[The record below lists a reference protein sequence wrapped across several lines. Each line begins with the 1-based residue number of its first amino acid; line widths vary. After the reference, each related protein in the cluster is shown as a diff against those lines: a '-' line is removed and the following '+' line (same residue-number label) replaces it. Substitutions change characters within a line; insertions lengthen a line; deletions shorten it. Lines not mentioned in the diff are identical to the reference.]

1 MNNCSNLNKVRTNI
15 DRIDNEI
22 VKSIGERSFYVI
34 EAAKFKNNSQEV
46 KAPKLIYY

>member
-22 VKSIGERSFYVI
+22 VKSIDERSFYVI